1 MPDQPLRILFIGAH
15 PDDCE
20 MKAGGTTALYRA
32 LGHQVKF
39 VSVTDG
45 RSGHH
50 RHLPGQLVEIRK
62 AEADAVAELMGI
74 DYQILA
80 HHDGRL
86 EPTIEARCEMIAL
99 IRRYQPDLIV
109 THRPN
114 DYHPDHRATS
124 ALVCDAAYMV
134 LVPHL
139 VPEVPALRVNPVI
152 AYFSDHFQ
160 KPYPFEPMV
169 AIDVEPVLEKVI
181 DQLECHKS
189 QFHEWLPFT
198 MCREDRVPKDAA
210 GRREFVKQFF
220 VDWISPLADRHRQL
234 VMQTYGPERGRK
246 IRYIEAFEPCEYGS
260 PLTSENVKR
269 LFPML
274 P

>member
-1 MPDQPLRILFIGAH
+1 MPDPLRILFIGAH

-20 MKAGGTTALYRA
+20 LKAGGTTALYRA

-45 RSGHH
+45 RAGHH
-50 RHLPGQLVEIRK
+50 RRLPGELVSLRK
-62 AEADAVAELMGI
+62 AETEAVAELMGI
-74 DYQILA
+74 EYQVLS
-80 HHDGRL
+80 HPDGKL
-86 EPTIEARCEMIAL
+86 EPTLEARCEMIAL

-124 ALVCDAAYMV
+124 TLVCDAAYMV
-134 LVPHL
+134 IVPHI

-152 AYFSDHFQ
+152 AYFSDFFER
-160 KPYPFEPMV
+160 PYPFSPTV
-169 AIDVEPVLEKVI
+169 VIDIEPVLERVV

-189 QFHEWLPFT
+189 QFHEWLPYT
-198 MCREDRVPKDAA
+198 MRQEDRVPETAA
-210 GRREFVKQFF
+210 DRRQFVREFYLN
-220 VDWISPLADRHRQL
+220 WISPLADRHRQL
-234 VMQTYGPERGRK
+234 VMQTYGPEKGRR
-246 IRYIEAFEPCEYGS
+246 IRHIEAFEPCEYGS